1 MAASIFGHLEFE
13 QGKLL
18 ETRTIHN
25 DDRVSAPERRGFFW
39 TFISLPDRHAS
50 KLSKNDW
57 NRKGKEA
64 FAHMTEDTEKRGL
77 FLTDCP
83 QQIV

>member
-1 MAASIFGHLEFE
+1 MAVSIFGHLDFE

-25 DDRVSAPERRGFFW
+25 DDRVSAPERRGFW
-39 TFISLPDRHAS
+39 TYICLPHHRAS
-50 KLSKNDW
+50 KLSKHEQ

-64 FAHMTEDTEKRGL
+64 FADMAEDTDPS
-77 FLTDCP
+77 FSY
-83 QQIV
+83 